1 MDLQGEMNM
10 KKLICIMLFCT
21 CFLCGCREDY
31 DRADVKD
38 FVKNEYNLKDISVSR
53 QPEEVIDDMGYSNY
67 LWKVDDHEHRIS
79 FHVLDDSIN
88 GMFGISNSLW
98 SDYEDV
104 RLLDAFSR
112 YTGQVLEIKNIK
124 TEEGMYQA
132 KIIGTFSS
140 RSELQ
145 TLFDETNT
153 FLEDELSN
161 DIEVGVCFQMDN
173 PYRGQVKGEDI
184 TDGDFVDSGV
194 EFTEEQYKEAEDEFV
209 CAAIN
214 LGFDEYLE
222 EYSQEELADIVIPY
236 KYRLGIS
243 DSQEGPYEYYDD
255 LYTKMYNNAITFS
268 VLYEV
273 LVREGFEVEGDND
286 HYSFVGIDGSTYEIS
301 YEFND
306 YQYDDDES
314 KLGYYYIK
322 DGNKKPMEYY
332 FYYYFDNEW
341 VHEVTGIYFQPQ
353 WHEETE

>member
-1 MDLQGEMNM
+1 MR
-10 KKLICIMLFCT
+10 KLICIMLFCA

-31 DRADVKD
+31 DRDDVSNY
-38 FVKNEYNLKDISVSR
+38 VKNEYNLKNISVSR
-53 QPEEVIDDMGYSNY
+53 QPEKVMDDMGYENY

-88 GMFGISNSLW
+88 GMFGIGNSLW

-104 RLLDAFSR
+104 RLLDAFSG
-112 YTGQVLEIKNIK
+112 YQGQVLKLKNIK

-132 KIIGTFSS
+132 KIIGSFSS

-145 TLFDETNT
+145 TLFRETNA
-153 FLEDELSN
+153 FLENELDN
-161 DIEVGVCFQMDN
+161 DVKVSVCFQMDN
-173 PYRGQVKGEDI
+173 PYRGLVKDEDI
-184 TDGDFVDSGV
+184 TEGDFVDSGV
-194 EFTEEQYKEAEDEFV
+194 EFTEEQYKEAEEEFV
-209 CAAIN
+209 CSAIN

-222 EYSQEELADIVIPY
+222 EYSQEELAAVVTPY

-243 DSQEGPYEYYDD
+243 DSQDGPYEYYDD
-255 LYTKMYNNAITFS
+255 LCTKMYHDAISFS

-306 YQYDDDES
+306 YEYVDDDGN
-314 KLGYYYIK
+314 KTGYYYIK

-332 FYYYFDNEW
+332 FYYYFDKEW

-353 WHEETE
+353 WHEENE